1 MSLYSFQ
8 RHQRLLTPSQYK
20 SVFDGADGRV
30 SHSAFLLL
38 ATKTQP
44 EQPARLGLIVAKK
57 HLKRA
62 VDRNGFKRVVRTQF
76 RLAQHSLVGLD
87 IVVLA
92 RPGCRELDSRQL
104 AAEIEKYWPKL
115 VRRCHN
121 PSPDQPAKGKP
132 RSTQ

>member
-1 MSLYSFQ
+1 MSPFAFQ

-20 SVFDGADGRV
+20 SVFDQTEGRV

-38 ATKTQP
+38 ARKTQP
-44 EQPARLGLIVAKK
+44 EQPARLGLVVAKK

-76 RLAQHSLVGLD
+76 RLSQAQLIGLD

-92 RPGCRELDSRQL
+92 RPGVKELDARQL
-104 AAEIEKYWPKL
+104 AAELQKYWPKL
-115 VRRCHN
+115 VRRCHTA
-121 PSPDQPAKGKP
+121 P
-132 RSTQ
+132 TQS